1 MMSLIR
7 PDLGDLVGKQY
18 KFKMRSYH
26 GVFSTLVLLQVVG
39 ILLSFV
45 GNDQYSEGMND
56 IWINLRYYSGDTII
70 GFTFLWIFINGILIT
85 TRAYREEDFTFVTNR
100 LSSHLANGLFIV
112 TAGVIGGSTS
122 VFSGFV
128 VKVLIRYI
136 PKEGTIFAPEATL
149 SLSVFLAGLFATILF
164 MILCGM
170 AGYLIGMI
178 IQMHS
183 GMVLVLPVLVMGFF
197 LFAGSIGQED
207 ILFRITEFYG
217 AETSVPKLFVKIIVT
232 VGLMFGFTVVLS
244 NRLEVRAS

>member
-7 PDLGDLVGKQY
+7 PSLGDVVGKQY
-18 KFKMRSYH
+18 QFKMRSYH
-26 GVFSTLVLLQVVG
+26 GMFSTLVLLQVVG
-39 ILLSFV
+39 ILFSFLS
-45 GNDQYSEGMND
+45 GDQYSGGMND
-56 IWINLRYYSGDTII
+56 IWINMRYYSGDTII

-112 TAGVIGGSTS
+112 TAGVIGGGTS

-128 VKVLIRYI
+128 VKAIIRYTA
-136 PKEGTIFAPEATL
+136 KEGTILAPEATL
-149 SLSVFLAGLFATILF
+149 SLNVFLSGLFATILF
-164 MILCGM
+164 MILCGV

-183 GMVLVLPVLVMGFF
+183 GMVLVLPVLVMGF
-197 LFAGSIGQED
+197 LWFAGSIGQSD

-217 AETSVPKLFVKIIVT
+217 AETSVLKLFVKIIVT
-232 VGLMFGFTVVLS
+232 VGLMFGFTMILS
-244 NRLEVRAS
+244 NRLEVRSS